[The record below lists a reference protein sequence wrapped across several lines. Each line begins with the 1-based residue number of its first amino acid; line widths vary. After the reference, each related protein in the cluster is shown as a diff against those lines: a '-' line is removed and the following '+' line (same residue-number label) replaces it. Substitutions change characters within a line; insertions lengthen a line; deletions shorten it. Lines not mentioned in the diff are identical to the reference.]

1 MRGGKPAP
9 ESILP
14 LGRRRLTTEEE
25 HLWSLVVRTVRPLR
39 QSKKPA
45 TVARHRAGIR
55 DMARSVKKRAAVD
68 AEGLASRQR
77 DALASTLPP
86 LMRREKHQPSPGP
99 AAIDAPIDLPGTP
112 PTHGP

>member
-25 HLWSLVVRTVRPLR
+25 HLWSLVVRAVRPLR

-45 TVARHRAGIR
+45 TVARHKAGIR
-55 DMARSVKKRAAVD
+55 DAARSVKKRAAVD
-68 AEGLASRQR
+68 AGGFVSRQSEGFG
-77 DALASTLPP
+77 STRTPTI
-86 LMRREKHQPSPGP
+86 RRGKKEICRRRS
-99 AAIDAPIDLPGTP
+99 
-112 PTHGP
+112 